1 MASLDLQDLESTLHH
16 LTNQLNVSL
25 LSIPDTSLFMTDP
38 GLLDHFNT
46 LWLNAVAGLVLN
58 DQRTDPTVK
67 IDVLKEVVYYAT
79 TMLNLNRMSSLWNG
93 VFVYINRRHHF
104 NAEKMVEYLL
114 HLYNHHMQLR
124 EKVVSTLQ
132 EHMKQ

>member
-79 TMLNLNRMSSLWNG
+79 TMLNLGCL
-93 VFVYINRRHHF
+93 FI
-104 NAEKMVEYLL
+104 
-114 HLYNHHMQLR
+114 
-124 EKVVSTLQ
+124 
-132 EHMKQ
+132 